1 MYFTLELVNYLQLFQ
16 INLTQ
21 ILSKTMYIEINGFQ
35 EYIQNVDGLFYPQWA
50 EKSYIM
56 LSGTFVFLIVIHG
69 SMGSI

>member
-35 EYIQNVDGLFYPQWA
+35 EYIQNVGLA
-50 EKSYIM
+50 V
-56 LSGTFVFLIVIHG
+56 L
-69 SMGSI
+69 